1 MQNYNKICELLSSED
16 CKPYVNKL
24 ITQNPAQ
31 IVLQYSGKIPCDV
44 AALAELI
51 KLYQKA
57 ADKLPLW
64 VANQCALSQRSYEQ
78 STSQLVAL
86 YKSTLIKGKKLLIL
100 GGGLGVDEWAFS
112 QTFDQIATID
122 NDEALNEIVAFN
134 YPKLGIKNAG
144 RISQT
149 AEDYLL
155 ESTETFDCIYTDPDR
170 RDEKG
175 ERKITL
181 QQSTPD
187 IIALL
192 PQLWERTQ
200 TLIVKTSPLLDITTA
215 VKQLGNVS
223 EVRVIAVKNE
233 VKEILITAR
242 RGFTGETQTIAVNHN
257 GTEWQEYSATLTH
270 TSLPEKDNKGT
281 QAYFFEPNTAII
293 KAGLHQAYAAQLA
306 FETIDPKTAY
316 YTAPYPVEDFM
327 GRQFIIVNSLPFAKA
342 GVAAYIKQHG
352 LQKANV
358 AKRNFRLSVD
368 EIKKLFKIKDGGN
381 EYLFFTQQG
390 SKGIMYHCRPQ

>member
-1 MQNYNKICELLSSED
+1 MQNYKKICELLSSED

-24 ITQNPAQ
+24 INQNPAQ

-64 VANQCALSQRSYEQ
+64 VDNQCALSQRSYEQ

-86 YKSTLIKGKKLLIL
+86 YKSTFIKGKKLLIL

-112 QTFDQIATID
+112 QTFDQIVTID

-134 YPKLGIKNAG
+134 FPKLGIKNAG

-149 AEDYLL
+149 AENYLQ
-155 ESTETFDCIYTDPDR
+155 ESIETFDCIYTDPDR

-200 TLIVKTSPLLDITTA
+200 TLIVKASPLLDINTA
-215 VKQLGNVS
+215 VQQLGNVC

-242 RGFTGETQTIAVNHN
+242 KGFTGEVQTIAANHN
-257 GTEWQEYSATLTH
+257 GAEWQEYSATLTR
-270 TSLPEKDNKGT
+270 TSLPEKDKP
-281 QAYFFEPNTAII
+281 AYFFEPNTAII
-293 KAGLHQAYAAQLA
+293 KAGLHQAYAAQLGLG
-306 FETIDPKTAY
+306 TIDPKTAY
-316 YTAPYPVEDFM
+316 YTGNPPIEDFM
-327 GRQFIIVNSLPFAKA
+327 GRQFTIVHSIPFAKG
-342 GVAAYIKQHG
+342 GVAAYIKQQG

-381 EYLFFTQQG
+381 EYLFFTQQAN
-390 SKGIMYHCRPQ
+390 KGIMFHCRPL

>member
-1 MQNYNKICELLSSED
+1 MQNYKKICELLSSED

-24 ITQNPAQ
+24 INHDPAQ
-31 IVLQYSGKIPCDV
+31 IVLKYSGKIPCDT

-57 ADKLPLW
+57 AEKLPLW
-64 VANQCALSQRSYEQ
+64 VDNRCALSQRSYEQ

-86 YKSTLIKGKKLLIL
+86 YKSTFIKGKKLLIL
-100 GGGLGVDEWAFS
+100 GGGLGVDEWALS
-112 QTFDQIATID
+112 QNFAHTVTID

-134 YPKLGIKNAG
+134 FQKLDIKNVM
-144 RISQT
+144 RITQT
-149 AEDYLL
+149 AEEYLH
-155 ESTETFDCIYTDPDR
+155 ESLETFDCIYTDPDR

-192 PQLWERTQ
+192 PKLWERTK
-200 TLIVKTSPLLDITTA
+200 TLIVKASPLLDINTT
-215 VKQLGNVS
+215 VQQLGNVY

-233 VKEILITAR
+233 VKEILLTAKKNFE
-242 RGFTGETQTIAVNHN
+242 GAVSIVAANYN
-257 GTEWQEYSATLTH
+257 GNIWQEYRSVPVNVPPPVQENTT
-270 TSLPEKDNKGT
+270 
-281 QAYFFEPNTAII
+281 YFFEPNTAII
-293 KAGLHQAYAAQLA
+293 KAGLHHAYATQFALA
-306 FETIDPKTAY
+306 SIDAKTAY
-316 YTAPYPVEDFM
+316 YTGTTPVEDFM
-327 GRQFIIVNSLPFAKA
+327 GRQFSIINAIPFAKA
-342 GVAAYIKQHG
+342 SITAYIKQHK

-390 SKGIMYHCRPQ
+390 SKGIMFHCRP

>member
-1 MQNYNKICELLSSED
+1 MQNYKKICELLSSED

-24 ITQNPAQ
+24 INKNPAQ

-64 VANQCALSQRSYEQ
+64 VDSRCALSQRSYEQ

-86 YKSTLIKGKKLLIL
+86 YKSTFIKGKKLLIL
-100 GGGLGVDEWAFS
+100 GGGLGVDEWALS
-112 QTFDQIATID
+112 QTFAQLTTID
-122 NDEALNEIVAFN
+122 NDEALNQIVAFN
-134 YPKLGIKNAG
+134 YPKLAIKNVK
-144 RISQT
+144 RITQT
-149 AEDYLL
+149 AEEYLY
-155 ESTETFDCIYTDPDR
+155 ESDEPFDCIYTDPDR

-192 PQLWERTQ
+192 PKLWDRTQ
-200 TLIVKTSPLLDITTA
+200 TLIVKASPLLDINTA
-215 VKQLGNVS
+215 VLQLGNVR

-233 VKEILITAR
+233 VKEILITAEK
-242 RGFTGETQTIAVNHN
+242 GFTGIAKTVAVNHN
-257 GTEWQEYSATLTH
+257 GSAWQEYTT
-270 TSLPEKDNKGT
+270 TQVKNPLPETAPPDC
-281 QAYFFEPNTAII
+281 FFEPNTAII
-293 KAGLHQAYAAQLA
+293 KAGLHQSYAAELGLG
-306 FETIDPKTAY
+306 TIDPKTAY
-316 YTAPYPVEDFM
+316 YTGTTPIEDFM
-327 GRQFIIVNSLPFAKA
+327 GRQFSIINAVPFAKS
-342 GVAAYIKQHG
+342 GIAAYIKQHG

-390 SKGIMYHCRPQ
+390 TKGILYHCRPV

>member
-1 MQNYNKICELLSSED
+1 MQNYKKICELLSSED

-24 ITQNPAQ
+24 INQNPAQ

-64 VANQCALSQRSYEQ
+64 VDSRCALSQRSYEQ

-86 YKSTLIKGKKLLIL
+86 YKSTFIRGKKLLIL
-100 GGGLGVDEWAFS
+100 GGGLGVDEWALS
-112 QTFDQIATID
+112 QTFAQLTTID
-122 NDEALNEIVAFN
+122 NDEALNQIVAFN
-134 YPKLGIKNAG
+134 YTKLSIKNAQ
-144 RISQT
+144 RITQT
-149 AEDYLL
+149 AEDYLY
-155 ESTETFDCIYTDPDR
+155 ETPEPFDCIYTDPDR

-187 IIALL
+187 IISLL
-192 PQLWERTQ
+192 PKLWERTQ
-200 TLIVKTSPLLDITTA
+200 TLIVKASPLLDINA
-215 VKQLGNVS
+215 ALLQLGNAK

-233 VKEILITAR
+233 VKEILIIAEK
-242 RGFTGETQTIAVNHN
+242 GFTGNTKTIAANYN
-257 GTEWQEYSATLTH
+257 GNTWQEYTSTLAKTP
-270 TSLPEKDNKGT
+270 LPQIADPI
-281 QAYFFEPNTAII
+281 YFFEPNTAII
-293 KAGLHQAYAAQLA
+293 KTGLHQSYAAELGLGN
-306 FETIDPKTAY
+306 IDPKTAY
-316 YTAPYPVEDFM
+316 YTGTTPIEDFM
-327 GRQFIIVNSLPFAKA
+327 GRQFSIINAVPFAKS
-342 GVAAYIKQHG
+342 GIAAYLKQQG

-390 SKGIMYHCRPQ
+390 AKGVMYHCRPL

>member
-1 MQNYNKICELLSSED
+1 MQNYKKICELLSSED

-24 ITQNPAQ
+24 INQNPAQ

-57 ADKLPLW
+57 AYKLPLW
-64 VANQCALSQRSYEQ
+64 VDSRCALSQRSYEQ

-86 YKSTLIKGKKLLIL
+86 YKSTFIRGKKLLIL
-100 GGGLGVDEWAFS
+100 GGGLGVDEWALS
-112 QTFDQIATID
+112 QTFAQLTTID
-122 NDEALNEIVAFN
+122 NDEALNQIVAFN
-134 YPKLGIKNAG
+134 YTKLSIKNAQ
-144 RISQT
+144 RITQT
-149 AEDYLL
+149 AEDYLY
-155 ESTETFDCIYTDPDR
+155 ETPEPFDCIYTDPDR

-175 ERKITL
+175 ERKITF

-187 IIALL
+187 IISLL
-192 PQLWERTQ
+192 SKLWERTQ
-200 TLIVKTSPLLDITTA
+200 TLIVKASPLLDINA
-215 VKQLGNVS
+215 ALLQLGNAK

-233 VKEILITAR
+233 VKEILIIAEK
-242 RGFTGETQTIAVNHN
+242 GFTGNTKTIAANYN
-257 GTEWQEYSATLTH
+257 GNTWQEYTSTLAKTP
-270 TSLPEKDNKGT
+270 LPQIADPI
-281 QAYFFEPNTAII
+281 YFFEPNTAII
-293 KAGLHQAYAAQLA
+293 KAGLHQSYAAELGLG
-306 FETIDPKTAY
+306 TIDPKTAY
-316 YTAPYPVEDFM
+316 YTGTTPVEDFM
-327 GRQFIIVNSLPFAKA
+327 GRQFSIINAVPFAKS
-342 GVAAYIKQHG
+342 GITAYLKQHG

-390 SKGIMYHCRPQ
+390 AKGVMYHCRPL